1 MIKTMIQIAA
11 ATAPNTSRELGGT
24 KVVITPI

>member
-11 ATAPNTSRELGGT
+11 ATAPNFTREPGGT
-24 KVVITPI
+24 KAAITPI